1 MNWQS
6 YYRDILAINS
16 ANLAANIEN
25 VSINEQILQN
35 GKSTDRQIIYLLE
48 QILKAV
54 IKNDSERSI

>member
-1 MNWQS
+1 MNEQA

-54 IKNDSERSI
+54 IKNDSERSF